1 MARFCDGITRRDFV
15 RVGAIGS
22 GLGLASYLRLAHAGE
37 VKAAKATSAI
47 SKDAAGSSAGLK
59 PGAYAPLVQSKFSS
73 PPTPGW
79 PPNAGSL

>member
-37 VKAAKATSAI
+37 VKAAKAT
-47 SKDAAGSSAGLK
+47 
-59 PGAYAPLVQSKFSS
+59 
-73 PPTPGW
+73 
-79 PPNAGSL
+79 